1 MFEHR
6 GLSPVGAYRPA
17 HGFTLIELMITIF
30 IAFILVAL
38 ALPSFR
44 ETSIRMKVTS
54 NTNNLMIAINL
65 ARSEAAKRGI
75 PVALIANAGTGA
87 TAWANSGW
95 YVQASNLDAASPP
108 NVVFTGGSPYEV
120 RTFGPLDSNYNVTSS
135 ATTTTCTGACTSTG
149 QIVFDPTGALVGAS
163 EIDLNVCRPDK
174 NATQQSRIVIS
185 QSGMATSYRGT
196 TGSPAP
202 SC

>member
-1 MFEHR
+1 HR

-44 ETSIRMKVTS
+44 ETIIRMKVTS

-87 TAWANSGW
+87 TAWGNSGW
-95 YVQASNLDAASPP
+95 YVQGSSLDTASPP
-108 NVVFTGGSPYEV
+108 NVVFTGGSAYEV
-120 RTFGPLDSNYNVTSS
+120 RTFGALDSNYNVTSS
-135 ATTTTCTGACTSTG
+135 ASTTACTGACTSAG
-149 QIVFDPTGALVGAS
+149 QIVFDSSGSLVGAN
-163 EIDLNVCRPDK
+163 EVDLNVCRPDG
-174 NATQQSRIVIS
+174 NSSQENHIIIQQSGV
-185 QSGMATSYRGT
+185 ATSYRGT